1 VTRTTTFLRW
11 LCAALLLALVVAKLL
26 VPNEFVKSPA
36 SIMAAVLELAIAIGL
51 LRVDRARQAAIGLGV
66 LGTLLVTW
74 KLIEGPQR
82 SAG

>member
-1 VTRTTTFLRW
+1 MTRTTTFLRW
-11 LCAALLLALVVAKLL
+11 LCAALLLALVVAKL
-26 VPNEFVKSPA
+26 PA